1 MLFRSGI
8 PVFAMVDTN
17 SDPNGIDFIIPCNDD
32 ASTSISL
39 IMEKVADAIKEG
51 LSERKAEKDKEV
63 TDKKPVA
70 KKAEKT
76 ADSEA
81 EVVIEETTEE

>member
-1 MLFRSGI
+1 
-8 PVFAMVDTN
+8 
-17 SDPNGIDFIIPCNDD
+17 
-32 ASTSISL
+32 
-39 IMEKVADAIKEG
+39 MEKVADAIKEG